1 MFYVFRLMSVIDI
14 ASLQSQLDS
23 TLEYI
28 EQCTADGCNT
38 LDDQYAVDEAL
49 RLTYL
54 IDTLETY

>member
-1 MFYVFRLMSVIDI
+1 MSVIDI

-38 LDDQYAVDEAL
+38 LDDLYAVDEVL

-54 IDTLETY
+54 IDTLESA